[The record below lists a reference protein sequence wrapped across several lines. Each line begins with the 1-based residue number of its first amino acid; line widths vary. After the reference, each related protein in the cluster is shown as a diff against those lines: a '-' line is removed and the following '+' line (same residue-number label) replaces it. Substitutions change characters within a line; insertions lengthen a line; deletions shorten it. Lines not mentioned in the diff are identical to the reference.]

1 MTVKNKKRKKPTN
14 KCEIVKETRQ
24 ITAGAEVCAMQ
35 GRMRKLFVETLGK
48 ER

>member
-1 MTVKNKKRKKPTN
+1 MTAKKKKRKKPTN

-35 GRMRKLFVETLGK
+35 SRMRKLFVETLGK

>member
-1 MTVKNKKRKKPTN
+1 MRTKKKRRNTPTS

-24 ITAGAEVCAMQ
+24 ITAGADVCAMQ
-35 GRMRKLFVETLGK
+35 SRMRKLFVETLGK